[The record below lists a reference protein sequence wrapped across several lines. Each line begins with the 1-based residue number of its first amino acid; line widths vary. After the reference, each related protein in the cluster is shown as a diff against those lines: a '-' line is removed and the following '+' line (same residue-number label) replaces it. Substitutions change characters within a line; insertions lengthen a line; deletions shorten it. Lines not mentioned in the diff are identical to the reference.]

1 MVAIDIILGAL
12 LLFTFYKGLKQGL
25 FKALA
30 SLVGLVAGLVGA
42 IYLSKYTANYLKDSI
57 QVNEQTLKLIAF
69 GITFL
74 GILILVSLSGKWLTK
89 IADFA
94 SLGSINKIAGGLFN
108 MLKYGF
114 IISVL
119 FMFMNTS
126 STISNMI
133 IPEETKEE
141 SLLYKPVA
149 SFAPMV
155 LPHILKKANQESE
168 DELQPDDSDPP
179 IQDDIPND
187 DF

>member
-1 MVAIDIILGAL
+1 MIAIDIILGVI

-30 SLVGLVAGLVGA
+30 SLVGLIAGVIGA
-42 IYLSKYTANYLKDSI
+42 IYFSKYTASYLKDSI

-74 GILILVSLSGKWLTK
+74 GIVILVSLAGKGLTK

-94 SLGSINKIAGGLFN
+94 ALGSINKIAGGLFN

-114 IISVL
+114 IISVV
-119 FMFMNTS
+119 FMFINTS
-126 STISNMI
+126 STISGII
-133 IPEETKEE
+133 IPEETKNE

-149 SFAPMV
+149 SFAPMI
-155 LPHILKKANQESE
+155 LPHILKKANQNTEE
-168 DELQPDDSDPP
+168 PDNSDPP
-179 IQDDIPND
+179 IQDDVPND